1 MYSSRTCEG
10 ISLDARRR
18 ANGRRC
24 ADVRLVVVVH
34 HGRLPRLVGVI
45 HRRAWVK
52 EEYRRRVS
60 PVADAVVDSVV
71 EGSQPAS
78 SRSSRLEKH
87 TNVPSATESRRSSV
101 PLGMSTVA
109 HQPTPAMGEGRNS
122 VGKSVRMERRSFRG
136 PAPRSRQI
144 PGEETKL
151 QCYFTKDVKTWG
163 PQSRFEPDSQSS
175 DKRERTI
182 DTHNPPLRVR
192 GHPASS
198 SCASCT
204 HRLAL

>member
-1 MYSSRTCEG
+1 MTSFVVYSSRTCEG

-109 HQPTPAMGEGRNS
+109 HQPTPAMGECRNS
-122 VGKSVRMERRSFRG
+122 WESPDGTSVLPQRGRG
-136 PAPRSRQI
+136 PNFSVTSPKMSKLGGLSVVSSRIVNPQRGNEPR
-144 PGEETKL
+144 
-151 QCYFTKDVKTWG
+151 VKKTY
-163 PQSRFEPDSQSS
+163 
-175 DKRERTI
+175 
-182 DTHNPPLRVR
+182 
-192 GHPASS
+192 PASILHA
-198 SCASCT
+198 AS
-204 HRLAL
+204 

>member
-1 MYSSRTCEG
+1 MTSFVVYSSRTCEG
-10 ISLDARRR
+10 ISLAARRR

-45 HRRAWVK
+45 HRRARVK

-109 HQPTPAMGEGRNS
+109 HQPTPAIGDGRNS
-122 VGKSVRMERRSFRG
+122 VGKSGWNVGPSAGRPHVRGIVENVRGAAER
-136 PAPRSRQI
+136 
-144 PGEETKL
+144 
-151 QCYFTKDVKTWG
+151 KDATRRESVEKARRMTSER
-163 PQSRFEPDSQSS
+163 PPTRLCNTMRRLS
-175 DKRERTI
+175 DKGELTLDRSN
-182 DTHNPPLRVR
+182 HQ
-192 GHPASS
+192 
-198 SCASCT
+198 
-204 HRLAL
+204 

>member
-45 HRRAWVK
+45 HRRARVK

-109 HQPTPAMGEGRNS
+109 HQPTPAMGECRNS
-122 VGKSVRMERRSFRG
+122 GESPDGTSVLPQRGRG
-136 PAPRSRQI
+136 PNFSVTSPKMSKLGGLSVVSSRIVNPQRGNEPR
-144 PGEETKL
+144 
-151 QCYFTKDVKTWG
+151 VKKTY
-163 PQSRFEPDSQSS
+163 
-175 DKRERTI
+175 
-182 DTHNPPLRVR
+182 
-192 GHPASS
+192 PASIMPLAAHTHQ
-198 SCASCT
+198 AS
-204 HRLAL
+204 RV

>member
-45 HRRAWVK
+45 HRRARVK

-71 EGSQPAS
+71 EPAA
-78 SRSSRLEKH
+78 SRSSRLLKR
-87 TNVPSATESRRSSV
+87 TNEPSRTESRRSSV
-101 PLGMSTVA
+101 PLGMSTLA
-109 HQPTPAMGEGRNS
+109 HQPTPAIGDGRNS
-122 VGKSVRMERRSFRG
+122 VGKSGWNVGPSAGRPHVRGIVENVRGAAERKDATRRESVEEARRMTSEVSER
-136 PAPRSRQI
+136 PRQLVCATMRR
-144 PGEETKL
+144 L
-151 QCYFTKDVKTWG
+151 
-163 PQSRFEPDSQSS
+163 S
-175 DKRERTI
+175 DKARGT
-182 DTHNPPLRVR
+182 DT
-192 GHPASS
+192 
-198 SCASCT
+198 
-204 HRLAL
+204 